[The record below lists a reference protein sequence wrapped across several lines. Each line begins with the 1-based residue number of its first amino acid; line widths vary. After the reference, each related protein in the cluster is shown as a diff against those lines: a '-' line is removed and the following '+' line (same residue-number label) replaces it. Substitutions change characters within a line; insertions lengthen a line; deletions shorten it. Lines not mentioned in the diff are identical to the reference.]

1 MSSPSDSA
9 LDFLKRKRLNQ
20 MAAKQKQEAQQP
32 VAAPTQ
38 AQQQTQ

>member
-20 MAAKQKQEAQQP
+20 MAAKQKQETVVQQQQQP
-32 VAAPTQ
+32 
-38 AQQQTQ
+38 